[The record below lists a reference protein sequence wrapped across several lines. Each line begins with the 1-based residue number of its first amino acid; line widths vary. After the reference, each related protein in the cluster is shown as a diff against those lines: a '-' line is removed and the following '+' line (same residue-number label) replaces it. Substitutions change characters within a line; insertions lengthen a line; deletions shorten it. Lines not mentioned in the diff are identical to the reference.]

1 MDNFLVDIPVSSEMV
16 KLMDAFVKYLDND
29 PIAMKVHV
37 ERFSQYSQDYE
48 VVLCVEESV
57 SAYFDVSSQR
67 CEAKAVLC
75 RHIWEKGEYSKAFP
89 SVFQTV
95 YATHF

>member
-1 MDNFLVDIPVSSEMV
+1 MDNFLVDIPVSPEMTGLLNAFARYSGSE
-16 KLMDAFVKYLDND
+16 
-29 PIAMKVHV
+29 PIGLEAWI
-37 ERFSQYSQDYE
+37 ERFSRYSQDYE
-48 VVLCVEESV
+48 IVLCVEESV
-57 SAYFDVSSQR
+57 SAYFDVSNQR

-75 RHIWEKGEYSKAFP
+75 RHIWKKGEYSKAFP